1 MSRYLL
7 AFLVSSLL
15 FLSTHAGLHPSVA
28 AHEPTARAEPS
39 AQTPTDTTAHSTSTS
54 PSHSSVPLPPS
65 PLYTHS
71 PSAVPASS
79 LSASRPSPFPSRSAD
94 ASSSSNSTSSPH
106 HFHTTQYD
114 SNVFYLERLCAAAPW
129 SVRIKPG
136 LLFQYRAITYKQ
148 HFSGIEVSTG
158 APWLALFEGSLT
170 YEEPIGSGNFYN
182 ENDVW
187 ASADGG
193 RTWDL
198 VSGISRN
205 GVSRYTP
212 SALPNSS
219 FYARGGSNNCEDP
232 ASDYIFSIGGTSR
245 LGGVDLGTNQVW
257 YSSDGKTW
265 KQQDPALSFTPTRYS
280 ASCDLDASGHI
291 YTMGGIN
298 KDQNNPTAG
307 QLVNDVWSSSIVGP
321 LRAWRRVTA
330 SAGWPRRAEHLVVI
344 GESHVLQKEIIYVMG
359 GLTELSADMTSR
371 ATNDIYASSDGGVT
385 WVPIVTNSLWGPRWG
400 HSGFITAAGVLV
412 VFGGSNS
419 DTGLWSDQ
427 YTYDDVWTSF
437 DGGSNWSQCRLPDGG
452 GDERSFVRHKA
463 GVALTEDEEMVI
475 ASGIFYP
482 RGAGPDGTIE
492 YTDVWKTP
500 FKLSDTADLATRCN
514 AFVPRV
520 GIGLRN
526 WPRNVKPAD
535 TVFAMTAHTRRAP
548 WSARASPA
556 LLVMQRAITYR
567 QVTGNVLVSTP
578 PNWLLMYEGSL
589 AVGTDEQTATSENDV
604 WASGDEGQ
612 TWNIISGISY
622 NGSRGYQPST
632 HPDTSFRH
640 RRLSNNCEDPSNDDV
655 FSIGGLYG
663 SGFAGM
669 STNEVWYSSDS
680 LTWSLRS
687 GSYDSFIPTR
697 YASSCD
703 IDGNHNMFVVGGR
716 QYDTGAA
723 LLNDVWM
730 GTNLGRNWVRQTD
743 RAPFK
748 ARTDHLTIIHDNRAF
763 GRSLIY
769 VIGGMISADEG
780 DIMLANDV
788 WVTSDQGVTWAL
800 VTAAAP
806 FPQRRGLT
814 GVITN
819 SGVMLVIGGT
829 YTTGRLNDQQSLRDM
844 WLSLDG
850 GYTWTQCNLPSDHG
864 FVRGQ
869 QGATLTPDERL
880 MLASG
885 YAWEIGAPRTDYA
898 DLWVSNISIAN
909 AGKMAQ
915 VCGELGVPSAG
926 VGLRTWPGTVVPVA
940 NPTLSVLAISAIAT
954 LSIVVVSILL
964 FCYWSYK
971 RTGRLPVPSF
981 LQSSGGGGGGSTQPR
996 RQPVGN
1002 GDYFQPSGGGGHVGG
1017 GGGFGSTSTSG
1028 RGRSSSGA
1036 MSGGSVK
1043 GVADVF
1049 SSFESGGDG
1058 DYHPPSGGYVPP
1070 GANGRD
1076 DHSHSLLS

>member
-7 AFLVSSLL
+7 AFLLCSLL
-15 FLSTHAGLHPSVA
+15 FLSTRAELRRSSAAHRHSTPIQSVDLTLSEDVTASAASVSSPSLPAPSPLDTPLPSAASSPHSSVA
-28 AHEPTARAEPS
+28 AS
-39 AQTPTDTTAHSTSTS
+39 LS
-54 PSHSSVPLPPS
+54 PAADSPS
-65 PLYTHS
+65 PLNGTI
-71 PSAVPASS
+71 P
-79 LSASRPSPFPSRSAD
+79 R
-94 ASSSSNSTSSPH
+94 H
-106 HFHTTQYD
+106 HFHTTQQYD
-114 SNVFYLERLCAAAPW
+114 ANVFYLERLCEAAPW
-129 SVRIKPG
+129 SVRVKPA

-158 APWLALFEGSLT
+158 APWLTLFEGSENLQ
-170 YEEPIGSGNFYN
+170 GSDSYQN

-198 VSGISRN
+198 VSG
-205 GVSRYTP
+205 VSRYGLSGVTP

-219 FYARGGSNNCEDP
+219 FFARGGANNCEDP

-257 YSSDGKTW
+257 YSSDGKLW
-265 KQQDPALSFTPTRYS
+265 RQQDASLSFSPTRYS

-298 KDQNNPTAG
+298 KDQNNPQSG

-330 SAGWPRRAEHLVVI
+330 AADWPRRAEHLVVI
-344 GESHVLQKEIIYVMG
+344 GESPVLQKEIIYVLG
-359 GLTELSADMTSR
+359 GLIRVDENMNGATS
-371 ATNDIYASSDGGVT
+371 NDIWASSDGGIT
-385 WVPIVTNSLWGPRWG
+385 WTVVLPNAPWEPRWG

-419 DTGLWSDQ
+419 DTGLWSDT
-427 YTYDDVWTSF
+427 YTHNDVWTSF
-437 DGGSNWSQCRLPDGG
+437 DGGVNWSRCNLPDG
-452 GDERSFVRHKA
+452 DEESRSFVRHKA
-463 GVALTEDEEMVI
+463 GIALTEDEEIVM
-475 ASGIFYP
+475 ASGIIYP
-482 RGAGPDGTIE
+482 RGAGPAGIRE
-492 YTDVWKTP
+492 FRDVWKTP
-500 FKLSDTADLATRCN
+500 FKLSDTRDLSVRCN
-514 AFVPRV
+514 ANIPAR
-520 GIGLRN
+520 GIGLRT

-535 TVFAMTAHTRRAP
+535 TVFAMTAQTRRAP

-556 LLVMQRAITYR
+556 LLVMQKPITFR
-567 QVTGNVLVSTP
+567 QVADKSLVSTP

-589 AVGTDEQTATSENDV
+589 AVASDGISAPSENDV

-612 TWNIISGISY
+612 TWNLISGISY
-622 NGSRGYQPST
+622 NGSRGYQEST
-632 HPDTSFRH
+632 QPYSSFIH

-655 FSIGGLYG
+655 YSIGGLYG
-663 SGFAGM
+663 QGFTAT
-669 STNEVWYSSDS
+669 STNEVYYSSDS
-680 LTWSLRS
+680 ITWSIRS
-687 GSYDSFIPTR
+687 GSSTSFVPTR
-697 YASSCD
+697 YSSSCD
-703 IDGNHNMFVVGGR
+703 IDGNHNMFIVGGR
-716 QYDTGAA
+716 QYDSVTT

-730 GTNLGRNWVRQTD
+730 ATNLGRNWLQQTA

-748 ARTDHLTIIHDNRAF
+748 PRADHLTIIHDNRAF
-763 GRSLIY
+763 GKSLIY
-769 VIGGMISADEG
+769 VIGGAISADEG
-780 DIMLANDV
+780 DIQTANDV
-788 WVTSDQGVTWAL
+788 WVSSDQGVTWAA
-800 VTAAAP
+800 VNPAAP
-806 FPQRRGLT
+806 FQPRRGLT

-819 SGVMLVIGGT
+819 SGVMVIVGGT
-829 YTTGRLNDQQSLRDM
+829 YTSTGRTNDQQALRDM

-850 GYTWTQCNLPSDHG
+850 GYTWTPCNLPSDHG
-864 FVRGQ
+864 FIRGQ
-869 QGATLTPDERL
+869 QGATLTLDERL

-885 YAWEIGAPRTDYA
+885 YAWEIGAPRTDYV
-898 DLWVSNISIAN
+898 DLWISNISIAN

-915 VCGELGVPSAG
+915 VCGEIGVPSAG
-926 VGLRTWPGTVVPVA
+926 VGLRVWPGTVAPVT
-940 NPTLSVLAISAIAT
+940 NPTMSVLTISAIAT
-954 LSIVVVSILL
+954 LSIVVLSILL

-971 RTGRLPVPSF
+971 RTGRLPMPFVGGASA
-981 LQSSGGGGGGSTQPR
+981 GGGGQQR

-1002 GDYFQPSGGGGHVGG
+1002 GDYFQPSHGGSVGG
-1017 GGGFGSTSTSG
+1017 GSGFGTTTTSG

-1058 DYHPPSGGYVPP
+1058 DYHPPTGGYVPP